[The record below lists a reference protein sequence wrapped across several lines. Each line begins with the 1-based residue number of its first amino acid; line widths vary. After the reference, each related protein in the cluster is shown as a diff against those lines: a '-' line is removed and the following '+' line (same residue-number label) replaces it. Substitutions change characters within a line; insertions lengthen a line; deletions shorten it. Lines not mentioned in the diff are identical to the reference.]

1 MKLRCVHVVISG
13 QEASK
18 LAIVGVQHHLS
29 GLWSAAGMKIKL
41 SVWINTHVSQF
52 QE

>member
-1 MKLRCVHVVISG
+1 MELRRVHVVIGG

-18 LAIVGVQHHLS
+18 LAIVGIQHHLS

-41 SVWINTHVSQF
+41 SVWIDTHAPQF